1 MPAKDVVD
9 LWKSIFELAKGVLI
23 AALIVLFVA
32 VPSLINEGLA
42 AIGIKEFDLWGLKGS
57 TALVK
62 VADQLQD
69 QKQVNVTLAE
79 RLQQTTDL
87 LDRVT
92 KERDE
97 NAQRLKQISERNP
110 GIVQPG
116 TVAVPSDTK
125 VQEVVAANN
134 GAIRAA
140 DVTQTQT
147 AQTLTTVA
155 QTLAAAQ
162 STAAPTTGLWGV
174 VFGADSTEQA
184 GKPELERAKKAGLSP
199 VRLYLRQ
206 NWYRSVVEFPSQES
220 ARAALGMI
228 RGLSTGAQKAY
239 VVPITTWCPN
249 RMQRS
254 VDLIECPA

>member
-42 AIGIKEFDLWGLKGS
+42 AIGIKEFDLWG
-57 TALVK
+57 
-62 VADQLQD
+62 
-69 QKQVNVTLAE
+69 VNVTLAE